1 MIAETLAALLRANLA
16 MGAAVLAVL
25 ALRGPARRAF
35 GAQAAYGLWAMVALV
50 GLAVLLP
57 RPTGLVEM
65 TPEVLAAAA
74 DAARRSA
81 DRADGQARDLALLV
95 LWLGGA
101 GVAAAVLLARQA
113 RFVRALGRLEA
124 GTDGALRAEHPGIGP
139 AVVGALRPRIVTPAD
154 FEARFAP
161 EERGVILLHERTHL
175 ARGDAAANALAAAL
189 ACLCWFNP
197 LIHVAARLLRMDQ
210 ELACDATVLAHRPE
224 ARKLYAETL
233 LKTQLAAQ
241 ALPLGCHWPAAGDHP
256 LRARIARLRDHGP
269 SRRRQAAGLLLAAT
283 TSLGAGCA
291 AWASQPVAA
300 PLIQGPDWT
309 RRPSGEDV
317 RAASA
322 YEGVATD
329 GRATIACRVT
339 GDGRLSGCEVAS
351 ATSPEIGRVALALS
365 DRFQMKP
372 RAKNG
377 APVRGGVIRIPFRF
391 VTPQ

>member
-1 MIAETLAALLRANLA
+1 MIAEILDALARSNLA
-16 MGAAVLAVL
+16 MGVAAVAVML
-25 ALRGPARRAF
+25 LRSPARQAF
-35 GAQAAYGLWAMVALV
+35 GAQAAYGLWAMVPLA

-57 RPTGLVEM
+57 RPAALVEM

-81 DRADGQARDLALLV
+81 DHAGGSTDVVLLA

-113 RFVRALGRLEA
+113 RFVRALGRLEDGA
-124 GTDGALRAEHPGIGP
+124 DGALRAERPGVGP
-139 AVVGALRPRIVTPAD
+139 AVVGAVRPRIVTPAD
-154 FEARFAP
+154 FEARFAA
-161 EERGVILLHERTHL
+161 EERAVILLHEATHL
-175 ARGDAAANALAAAL
+175 ARGDAAANAFAAAL

-197 LIHVAARLLRMDQ
+197 LVHVAARLLRVDQ
-210 ELACDATVLAHRPE
+210 ELACDATVLARRPG

-233 LKTQLAAQ
+233 LKTQLAGQ
-241 ALPLGCHWPAAGDHP
+241 ALPLGCHWPAAGVHP
-256 LRARIARLRDHGP
+256 LRARIALLRSPVP
-269 SRRRQAAGLLLAAT
+269 SRRRQMAGLALAAVA
-283 TSLGAGCA
+283 SLAAGCA
-291 AWASQPVAA
+291 AWASQPTAP
-300 PLIQGPDWT
+300 PLIQAPDWT

-317 RAASA
+317 KAAAA
-322 YEGVATD
+322 YEGAAVD

-372 RAKNG
+372 RAKDG
-377 APVRGGVIRIPFRF
+377 QPVKGGVIRIPFRF